1 MADII
6 MKLPER
12 TKIQLLAPVVR
23 GKKGRHEKV
32 LERARKSGYVRVL
45 VDGSL
50 YELSED
56 IELDKNI
63 RHTIEIVVDR
73 LVVKPGIETRLS
85 DSIENVLEISDGL
98 LNVDVIGDQK
108 TVQEILDDSL
118 NPTSKMD
125 PDAVLYAV
133 FETPGFIDVFY
144 VNESTQTYYG
154 LNYLSDVATHGKSSL
169 STEKPDIPGGVW
181 YTVNP

>member
-1 MADII
+1 MR
-6 MKLPER
+6 K
-12 TKIQLLAPVVR
+12 
-23 GKKGRHEKV
+23 KKGFTLIEMLVVIAIVSILVAIVIPSVSNASK
-32 LERARKSGYVRVL
+32 RARAATDAANLRV
-45 VDGSL
+45 
-50 YELSED
+50 
-56 IELDKNI
+56 
-63 RHTIEIVVDR
+63 
-73 LVVKPGIETRLS
+73 
-85 DSIENVLEISDGL
+85 VLGL

-154 LNYLSDVATHGKSSL
+154 LNYLSDVATNGKSSL
-169 STEKPDIPGGVW
+169 STEKPDIPGGIW
-181 YTVNP
+181 YSVDP

>member
-1 MADII
+1 MR
-6 MKLPER
+6 K
-12 TKIQLLAPVVR
+12 
-23 GKKGRHEKV
+23 KKGFTLIEMLVVIAIVSILVAIVIPGVSNASK
-32 LERARKSGYVRVL
+32 RARAATDAANLRV
-45 VDGSL
+45 
-50 YELSED
+50 
-56 IELDKNI
+56 
-63 RHTIEIVVDR
+63 
-73 LVVKPGIETRLS
+73 
-85 DSIENVLEISDGL
+85 VLGL
-98 LNVDVIGDQK
+98 LNVDVIGGQK

-169 STEKPDIPGGVW
+169 SIEKPEIPGGVW
-181 YTVNP
+181 YSVNP

>member
-1 MADII
+1 M
-6 MKLPER
+6 R
-12 TKIQLLAPVVR
+12 TKKGFTLIEMLVVIAIVSILVAIVIP
-23 GKKGRHEKV
+23 GVSNASK
-32 LERARKSGYVRVL
+32 RARAATDAANLRV
-45 VDGSL
+45 
-50 YELSED
+50 
-56 IELDKNI
+56 
-63 RHTIEIVVDR
+63 
-73 LVVKPGIETRLS
+73 
-85 DSIENVLEISDGL
+85 VLGL

-154 LNYLSDVATHGKSSL
+154 LNYLSDVATHGESSL
-169 STEKPDIPGGVW
+169 STEKPDIPGGIW
-181 YTVNP
+181 YSVNP

>member
-1 MADII
+1 MR
-6 MKLPER
+6 K
-12 TKIQLLAPVVR
+12 
-23 GKKGRHEKV
+23 KKGFT
-32 LERARKSGYVRVL
+32 L
-45 VDGSL
+45 
-50 YELSED
+50 
-56 IELDKNI
+56 IEM
-63 RHTIEIVVDR
+63 
-73 LVVKPGIETRLS
+73 LVVIAIIAILVAVVVPAVSNGSKRAKAATDAANLRV
-85 DSIENVLEISDGL
+85 VLGM
-98 LNVDVIGDQK
+98 LNVDAVGGQK

>member
-1 MADII
+1 MR
-6 MKLPER
+6 K
-12 TKIQLLAPVVR
+12 
-23 GKKGRHEKV
+23 KKGFTLIEMLVVIAIVSILVAIVIPSVSNASK
-32 LERARKSGYVRVL
+32 RARAATDAANLRV
-45 VDGSL
+45 
-50 YELSED
+50 
-56 IELDKNI
+56 
-63 RHTIEIVVDR
+63 
-73 LVVKPGIETRLS
+73 
-85 DSIENVLEISDGL
+85 VLGL

>member
-1 MADII
+1 MR
-6 MKLPER
+6 K
-12 TKIQLLAPVVR
+12 
-23 GKKGRHEKV
+23 KKGFTLIEMLVVIAIVSILVAIVIPGVSNASK
-32 LERARKSGYVRVL
+32 RARAATDAANLRV
-45 VDGSL
+45 
-50 YELSED
+50 
-56 IELDKNI
+56 
-63 RHTIEIVVDR
+63 
-73 LVVKPGIETRLS
+73 
-85 DSIENVLEISDGL
+85 VLGL

-169 STEKPDIPGGVW
+169 STEKPEIPGGVW
-181 YTVNP
+181 YSVSP

>member
-1 MADII
+1 MR
-6 MKLPER
+6 K
-12 TKIQLLAPVVR
+12 
-23 GKKGRHEKV
+23 KKGFTLIEMLVVIAIVSILVAIVIPSVSNASK
-32 LERARKSGYVRVL
+32 RARAATDAANLRV
-45 VDGSL
+45 
-50 YELSED
+50 
-56 IELDKNI
+56 
-63 RHTIEIVVDR
+63 
-73 LVVKPGIETRLS
+73 
-85 DSIENVLEISDGL
+85 VLGL

-169 STEKPDIPGGVW
+169 STEKPEIPGGVW
-181 YTVNP
+181 YSVDP